1 VDCAELLLYGSN
13 SVGQFFESRL
23 STDITNE
30 HRSETKSNERKQF
43 VATKIM
49 YYTTKASAPLLVRG
63 DMSQS
68 WQDESVH
75 RKNTTCVLSSPKSFR
90 RRTRKRKLRETP
102 RRKLVNDTV
111 QKVSRACE
119 TRTDT

>member
-13 SVGQFFESRL
+13 SAGQFFESRL

-30 HRSETKSNERKQF
+30 YRSETRSNERKQF

-49 YYTTKASAPLLVRG
+49 YYTTKASAPLLLRG
-63 DMSQS
+63 EMSQS

-90 RRTRKRKLRETP
+90 RGGKKNSAKR
-102 RRKLVNDTV
+102 LV
-111 QKVSRACE
+111 VSS
-119 TRTDT
+119 